1 MQGLAFLG
9 FVLRGKDT
17 DEFVAMVAHVLF
29 VCPLPEMHDEIVV
42 TESERFG
49 HAQQV
54 NVLVHKPH
62 LSLLIAS
69 LDDTRLR
76 QNNIL

>member
-1 MQGLAFLG
+1 
-9 FVLRGKDT
+9 
-17 DEFVAMVAHVLF
+17 MVAHVLF
-29 VCPLPEMHDEIVV
+29 VCSLPEMHDEVV
-42 TESERFG
+42 VAKSERFG

-62 LSLLIAS
+62 LPLLKAC